1 MRNIYFSKM
10 KLAILGSFLLGGF
23 GSAQVQFKELS
34 GFATSIYDINN
45 QGIGLLG
52 NGYYDFAT
60 NTPSSP
66 ESGVVQTASINEAGQ
81 VLGLMVNDSDQFVP
95 AFRNAGVWTM
105 FSSEA
110 FTPGTEYTLYSISE
124 NGVYVCGQT
133 AWTPEDG
140 AWGFMYNTQTQE
152 FKLLNSTSYEYGAAY
167 SVNNNGIAV
176 GWVDHPDAGTQR
188 LPAIFHFD
196 GTIELIS
203 EDLGEANG
211 INDNNMIVGQILS
224 LPFVYDM
231 DADEMSTFTV
241 PTGYETGAFTDI
253 SMNNIVVGYAGTYIP
268 GTGFY
273 REPLVYH
280 AELGDN
286 PLLLKDVLNDHSI
299 DTSTLSGT
307 AYSISPDGNYV
318 AGFISGAAMFASGWA
333 VYFDDLLVE
342 GGGGDECSPVNVPYY
357 QDFESAVTPE
367 MPECTTVENA
377 GAGNNWHT
385 YNGPNGGFTGT
396 YLRYQWNS
404 SNAANSWFYTQGV
417 NLTAGTAYKV
427 SYDYG
432 SEAAAAYPESLKV
445 AYGTE
450 NTHTAMTNV
459 LAIHENFLTAEAAI
473 TNVVEFTPTT
483 SGVYYFGFNA
493 FSNADMFYM
502 YLDNIKVE
510 LAEEIAEEC
519 EWTITVEGPFFGD
532 EISWEFRG
540 ADGTVLLSGGEY
552 DDIGFSDVQ
561 TISAAGPVEFYI
573 EAFGNF
579 DDNEVSYEIKNANG
593 IQASGSL
600 DGGDDATH
608 SDMNCDDEGEDPTY
622 CIPDLDCTDGDV
634 ITNVVFQEINNPTSC
649 SPNGY
654 GDYTSMIAN
663 VEAGNSYPINVTVG
677 SGWAYE
683 SVSVW
688 IDYNNNMVFEESE
701 FTYVGTGSGSVVSGN
716 IAIPAGTA
724 DGEYRM
730 RVRVAA
736 VGETSATW
744 DMACDED
751 QGFGETEDYTVNVG
765 TLGLPSLANNS
776 FAYYPN
782 PTTGLVNI
790 SSAKTIENVQVYNL
804 VGQEVLTTSKVANGQ
819 INVQMLPAGTYV
831 FRVAL
836 EGGQIETFKVI
847 KK

>member
-1 MRNIYFSKM
+1 MKKHLLMLSAFLFS
-10 KLAILGSFLLGGF
+10 ILGNAQILTENFDDITTLSSSGWTMTNQSTTVGTTNWFQGNTAVFDSHSGDPTSYIGANYNNTT
-23 GSAQVQFKELS
+23 GSSTISNWLITPTLNVKDGDQLKFWTRTSS
-34 GFATSIYDINN
+34 GSIYNDRLEVRSSTGTMTLPSGPTGVGSFTN
-45 QGIGLLG
+45 LLL
-52 NGYYDFAT
+52 
-60 NTPSSP
+60 
-66 ESGVVQTASINEAGQ
+66 SINEN
-81 VLGLMVNDSDQFVP
+81 LDLSYP
-95 AFRNAGVWTM
+95 EVW
-105 FSSEA
+105 
-110 FTPGTEYTLYSISE
+110 TEYTVTIS
-124 NGVYVCGQT
+124 GVGSTPVAMNLAFRYYVTSGGPSGT
-133 AWTPEDG
+133 
-140 AWGFMYNTQTQE
+140 
-152 FKLLNSTSYEYGAAY
+152 NSNFIG
-167 SVNNNGIAV
+167 
-176 GWVDHPDAGTQR
+176 
-188 LPAIFHFD
+188 
-196 GTIELIS
+196 
-203 EDLGEANG
+203 
-211 INDNNMIVGQILS
+211 
-224 LPFVYDM
+224 
-231 DADEMSTFTV
+231 
-241 PTGYETGAFTDI
+241 
-253 SMNNIVVGYAGTYIP
+253 
-268 GTGFY
+268 
-273 REPLVYH
+273 
-280 AELGDN
+280 
-286 PLLLKDVLNDHSI
+286 I
-299 DTSTLSGT
+299 DTLSVVEG
-307 AYSISPDGNYV
+307 
-318 AGFISGAAMFASGWA
+318 
-333 VYFDDLLVE
+333 E
-342 GGGGDECSPVNVPYY
+342 GGGGDECAPVNVPYY
-357 QDFESAVTPE
+357 QDFESAVTPD

-377 GAGNNWHT
+377 GSGNNWHT
-385 YNGPNGGFTGT
+385 YNGTSGDFTGT

-404 SNAANSWFYTQGV
+404 ANPANSWFYTQGI

-427 SYDYG
+427 TYDYG
-432 SEAAAAYPESLKV
+432 TYSAGTFPESLKV

-459 LAIHENFLTAEAAI
+459 LATHEDFVTDLQVE
-473 TNVVEFTPTT
+473 TNVVEFTATT

-493 FSNADMFYM
+493 FSDANMFYL

-532 EISWEFRG
+532 EISWEFRD

-561 TISAAGPVEFYI
+561 TITAAGPVEFYI

-744 DMACDED
+744 HMACDET
-751 QGFGETEDYTVNVG
+751 QGYGETEDYTVNVG
-765 TLGLPSLANNS
+765 TLGLPSMANNS

-804 VGQEVLTTSKVANGQ
+804 LGQEVLTTSKVANGQ
-819 INVQMLPAGTYV
+819 INVQALTSGTYI
-831 FRVAL
+831 FRVSL
-836 EGGQIETFKVI
+836 EGGIVETFKII